1 MKQFLAAVL
10 VAVLVLPS
18 PVLAHG
24 GRTDA
29 SGGHTDRSTGEY
41 HYHHGYSAHQHPNGV
56 CPYNFDDQTNHSS
69 GTASGNSSSSGSSSW
84 VYVDSR
90 FFEGFRYNETT
101 DEWLSDDGEYYESSG
116 ELFDCYGFY
125 YDYGCDVW
133 YNEDGFIDEDFCVR
147 DHSDGGFFYCNSCE
161 NLMFSSESDDPDCHT
176 GDCLD
181 LDEYEQYEEYDDFE
195 AEGDSYYAYD
205 SYDSYDSP
213 SYVSPTPDPEEDP
226 DSEENEKTSFIR
238 ALGFIIMLFPVWLPV
253 GLGAIGTVAG
263 IAEKFRSRKNK

>member
-10 VAVLVLPS
+10 VAVLVIPS

-56 CPYNFDDQTNHSS
+56 CPYNFDDQTGHSS
-69 GTASGNSSSSGSSSW
+69 GTTSGNSSSSGSSSW

-90 FFEGFRYNETT
+90 FFDGFRYNEAT

-147 DHSDGGFFYCNSCE
+147 DHSDGDFFYCDSCE
-161 NLMFSSESDDPDCHT
+161 NLMFWYESDDPDCHT

-181 LDEYEQYEEYDDFE
+181 LGEYEEYGEYEGYDDFE
-195 AEGDSYYAYD
+195 AEEDSYYAYD
-205 SYDSYDSP
+205 SYDSYDPPDTS
-213 SYVSPTPDPEEDP
+213 DPEEDSDP
-226 DSEENEKTSFIR
+226 EKEETS
-238 ALGFIIMLFPVWLPV
+238 IIKYVLMCAAILYPLWLPIV
-253 GLGAIGTVAG
+253 GGVVLNAIDA
-263 IAEKFRSRKNK
+263 IRNRKTK

>member
-10 VAVLVLPS
+10 VAVLVIPS

-56 CPYNFDDQTNHSS
+56 CPYNFDDQTDHSS
-69 GTASGNSSSSGSSSW
+69 GTTSGNSSSSGSSSW
-84 VYVDSR
+84 VYVDSH

-147 DHSDGGFFYCNSCE
+147 NHADGDLFYCDSCQT
-161 NLMFSSESDDPDCHT
+161 LMHSFEEEKPEAHYDYCSYIEELERSKEEAMSFMNDESDYNDYSPPK
-176 GDCLD
+176 
-181 LDEYEQYEEYDDFE
+181 
-195 AEGDSYYAYD
+195 
-205 SYDSYDSP
+205 DSP
-213 SYVSPTPDPEEDP
+213 RNYGPYDTW
-226 DSEENEKTSFIR
+226 F
-238 ALGFIIMLFPVWLPV
+238 GFILSVVVRSLLYIFGLPLAGYFLLFELPKM
-253 GLGAIGTVAG
+253 IGNLKSR
-263 IAEKFRSRKNK
+263 IRSRKNK